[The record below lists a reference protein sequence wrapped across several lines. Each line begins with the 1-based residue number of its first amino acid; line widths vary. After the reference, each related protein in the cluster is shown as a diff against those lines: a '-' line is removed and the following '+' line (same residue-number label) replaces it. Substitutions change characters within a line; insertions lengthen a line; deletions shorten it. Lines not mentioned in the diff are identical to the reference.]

1 MLKGIKARE
10 YQENIYETCKNNN
23 CLVVIPTGLG
33 KTLIALQLAIE
44 RLRFYPKSKIL
55 FLAPTRPLVEQHYN
69 YFKKYS
75 EFENTHIFTGKIN
88 AAKRKEIWKDAQI
101 IFSTPQCIQN
111 DLKRFRIDLK
121 EVSLLIEDECHRCLK
136 NYSYTFVAKKYKEQ
150 AKHSRILG
158 LTASP
163 ASDPKK
169 IKEICN
175 NLEIEAVEI
184 RTRQSEDVKPY
195 LQELTQEIIKVDFPE
210 ELNNIRILLKNIYDK
225 KVKELQNRKLL
236 FKRPT
241 KTHLIELQGNLIKT
255 LSKGNKNFNVLK
267 GMSVCAQAIKIQHAL
282 ELLETQ
288 TLETLNLYMK
298 ELYEQARKGKS
309 KAVKNLTTNKNF
321 QDAYLLVMKL
331 HGENFEHPKLIK
343 LKEILEKQFR
353 ENFKVLIFSQYRDTV
368 AKINSELTSAGFKSN
383 IFIGQSSRRMDGLT
397 QKEQQLILH
406 KFKQGEINFMISTS
420 IGEEGLDIPE
430 VDLVVF
436 YEPIPSAIRKI
447 QRAGRTARLKPG
459 KLTILM
465 AKGTRD
471 EAYYWAAFH
480 KERKMHENLQ
490 NLQDE
495 LNKKPKNTK
504 EKDQKDFSDF

>member
-1 MLKGIKARE
+1 
-10 YQENIYETCKNNN
+10 
-23 CLVVIPTGLG
+23 
-33 KTLIALQLAIE
+33 
-44 RLRFYPKSKIL
+44 
-55 FLAPTRPLVEQHYN
+55 
-69 YFKKYS
+69 
-75 EFENTHIFTGKIN
+75 
-88 AAKRKEIWKDAQI
+88 
-101 IFSTPQCIQN
+101 
-111 DLKRFRIDLK
+111 
-121 EVSLLIEDECHRCLK
+121 
-136 NYSYTFVAKKYKEQ
+136 
-150 AKHSRILG
+150 LG